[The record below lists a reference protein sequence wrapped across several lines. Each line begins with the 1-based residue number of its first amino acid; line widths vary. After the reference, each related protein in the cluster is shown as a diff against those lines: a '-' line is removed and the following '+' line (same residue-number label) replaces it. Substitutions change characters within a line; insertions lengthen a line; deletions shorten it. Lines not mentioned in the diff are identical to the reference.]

1 MAIYLDV
8 IWFLNFCIDFLL
20 LWLTSVIL
28 KREVSKK
35 RLAVGA
41 FLGSLYV
48 LFLFLD
54 TAIIY
59 HPIIKFFYSVFIIIT
74 TFGYKRFGY
83 FVQGL
88 FMFYFSTFITG
99 GGILG
104 LHYFLQT
111 DAKIV
116 NGVVKTQSS
125 GMGDPISWL
134 FVILMVPIMLYF
146 TKKRVDH
153 IEVRK
158 LRYDQ
163 VMNFELKIDSL
174 TLKGVGLLD
183 SGNQLHDPIS
193 KQPVMIV
200 DMTVFA
206 DQIPSAVINHAK
218 SLDSI
223 GELVDEPNPWQDRMR
238 IIPYRAVGSA
248 NQFLTGFKADS
259 IGIWDNGEKYETSNV
274 IVGLSFT
281 NISGEGEYNAI
292 LHPKMLSN
300 AKVTST
306 AS

>member
-1 MAIYLDV
+1 MTIYLDV

-20 LWLTSVIL
+20 LWLTAIIL
-28 KREVSKK
+28 KRNITKK
-35 RLAVGA
+35 RLTLGA

-54 TAIIY
+54 AAILY
-59 HPIIKFFYSVFIIIT
+59 HPFFKFIYSVFIIIT

-88 FMFYFSTFITG
+88 LMFYFSTFITG

-104 LHYFLQT
+104 LHYFLKS
-111 DAKIV
+111 DAEIM
-116 NGVVKTQSS
+116 NGVIKTKSS

-134 FVILMVPIMLYF
+134 FVILMIPVMLYF
-146 TKKRVDH
+146 TKRRVDQ

-163 VMNFELKIDSL
+163 IMKYELEIDSL
-174 TLKGVGLLD
+174 KLKGIGLVD

-193 KQPVMIV
+193 KNPVMIL
-200 DMTVFA
+200 DMTVFE
-206 DQIPSAVINHAK
+206 DQLPKAVVRHAE
-218 SLDSI
+218 SLESFGD
-223 GELVDEPNPWQDRMR
+223 LVDEPNPWQDRMR
-238 IIPYRAVGSA
+238 IIPYRAVGSS
-248 NQFLTGFKADS
+248 NQFLTGIKADS
-259 IGIWDNGEKYETSNV
+259 LNIWEGGIKYETSNV

-292 LHPKMLSN
+292 LHPKMLANS
-300 AKVTST
+300 KVTST

>member
-1 MAIYLDV
+1 MTIYLDV

-20 LWLTSVIL
+20 LWLTAVIL
-28 KREVSKK
+28 KRNISKK
-35 RLAVGA
+35 RLTLGA

-54 TAIIY
+54 AAILY
-59 HPIIKFFYSVFIIIT
+59 HPILKFIYSVFIVIT

-104 LHYFLQT
+104 IHYFLKS
-111 DAKIV
+111 DAEIM
-116 NGVVKTQSS
+116 NGVIKTQSS

-134 FVILMVPIMLYF
+134 FVILMIPVMLYF
-146 TKKRVDH
+146 TKRRVDQ

-163 VMNFELKIDSL
+163 IMNFELKIDSI
-174 TLKGVGLLD
+174 TLKGIGLLD

-193 KQPVMIV
+193 KNPVMIL
-200 DMTVFA
+200 DMTVFS
-206 DQIPSAVINHAK
+206 DQVPEAVVRQAEN
-218 SLDSI
+218 LESI
-223 GELVDEPNPWQDRMR
+223 GELMDEPNPWQDRMR
-238 IIPYRAVGSA
+238 IIPYRAVGSN
-248 NQFLTGFKADS
+248 NQFLTGCKADS
-259 IGIWDNGEKYETSNV
+259 LNVWENGVKYETSNV